1 METDSDKEN
10 KLLRLEG
17 MTREWK
23 RIDKKRIMVAGF
35 VITLMICSFL
45 VNTIEAE
52 PRVYY
57 GKVVGTEFTVIQV
70 KGDDGRIS
78 VFWLGHKTH
87 LDSRVPFFGDRVRIE
102 YLKDR
107 IGRDAVTRITIL
119 KKR

>member
-1 METDSDKEN
+1 MIRGRKRMN
-10 KLLRLEG
+10 KKG
-17 MTREWK
+17 
-23 RIDKKRIMVAGF
+23 IMIVGF
-35 VITLMICSFL
+35 FITLMICSFL

-102 YLKDR
+102 YIRDR
-107 IGRDAVTRITIL
+107 IGRNAVIRITIL
-119 KKR
+119 K